1 LRIGI
6 TGSCMKILLLDDE
19 EYLLSAIERLLAE
32 LGHSVDSTTD
42 ATKAAGMVENG
53 GYDFALV
60 DFMMPVH
67 DGAWFMKNARVP
79 RNTKV
84 LLMTAHVEKDVIRE
98 MFKLGVRGYLIKPL
112 DKEELIKHLA
122 FHSTGGQPTDPQ

>member
-1 LRIGI
+1 
-6 TGSCMKILLLDDE
+6 MKILLLDDE
-19 EYLLSAIERLLAE
+19 ENLLNAIGRVLTE

-42 ATKAAGMVENG
+42 AVKATGMIEDG
-53 GYDFALV
+53 RYDFALV
-60 DFMMPVH
+60 DFMMPIH

-79 RNTKV
+79 RGTKV

-112 DKEELIKHLA
+112 DKEELMKHLA
-122 FHSTGGQPTDPQ
+122 FHSIGGQPPVQP